1 MAGDPPGTPLR
12 PGKRSRS
19 RLSVTYRCQGIDRIV
34 GLLKPHIS
42 ETANV
47 EMTRRQFALSIAA
60 AASMPS
66 SLLEPALSPLGVAR
80 GVIPGRVTWAHDPA
94 AVTWDGTGSWW
105 TDANNNQ
112 AVIDHMV
119 SRSIRGLTNQ
129 KSDAQAWNSIFH
141 HFNRTHGRGNAG
153 YRTGEKVAIKANLNN
168 TVDHGTIERLNSSP
182 HLLLSLVRQL
192 SGPGKVPQASIAVFD
207 SSRFIPGNLYDKIH
221 TEFPGVVFVDH
232 IGGDGR
238 IKAEFKPNA
247 IPFSISSRNATGLDT
262 AVVEAAYLID
272 AALLKGHV
280 SSGVTLCAKNLFGAT
295 SIFTDWHKNAH
306 DGFRHNS
313 DGSPSYSAF
322 VDYLGHK
329 DLGEKTI
336 LFVVDGLYGSDNADG
351 PPQLKWKM
359 APFNDA
365 WPNSIFMSL
374 DGVAIDS
381 VGFDFLTSE
390 WPHLVDSVNADNY
403 LREAALANDPPS
415 KTLYDPERDGTRC
428 RSLGV
433 FEHWN
438 NGIDKKYSRN
448 LGKTDG
454 IELFQIG

>member
-1 MAGDPPGTPLR
+1 M
-12 PGKRSRS
+12 
-19 RLSVTYRCQGIDRIV
+19 
-34 GLLKPHIS
+34 
-42 ETANV
+42 

-60 AASMPS
+60 TSALGS
-66 SLLEPALSPLGVAR
+66 SLFEPTLSPLGVPR
-80 GVIPGRVTWAHDPA
+80 GILPGRVTWAHDPA

-112 AVIDHMV
+112 AVIDRMV

-129 KSDAQAWNSIFH
+129 KSDAQAWSAMFH
-141 HFNRTHGRGNAG
+141 YFNRTHGRGNTG
-153 YRTGEKVAIKANLNN
+153 YKAGEKIAIKANLNN
-168 TVDHGTIERLNSSP
+168 TTDHGTIERLNSSP

-192 SGPGKVPQASIAVFD
+192 TGPAKVPQSSITVFD

-221 TEFPGVVFVDH
+221 GEFPGVLFVDH

-238 IKAEFKPNA
+238 LKAEFKPNV
-247 IPFSISSRNATGLDT
+247 IPFSITSRNASGLDT
-262 AVVEAAYLID
+262 TVIDAAYLID

-295 SIFTDWHKNAH
+295 SINPDWHKNAH
-306 DGFRHNS
+306 DGFRHNI
-313 DGSPSYSAF
+313 DGSASYSAF

-336 LFVVDGLYGSDNADG
+336 LFLVDGLYGSDNADG
-351 PPQLKWKM
+351 PPRRKWKM

-365 WPNSIFMSL
+365 WPSSIFMSL

-390 WPHLVDSVNADNY
+390 WPDLVDIANADNY

-415 KTLYDPERDGTRC
+415 KTLYDPECDGVRC

-438 NGIDKKYSRN
+438 NGTEKKYSSN
-448 LGKTDG
+448 LGKANG
-454 IELFQIG
+454 IELFRVD